1 MSRFNFEFF
10 KNNRKASISS
20 EDLIRPIYIFKKFFF
35 SQNLIFQFS
44 KNFLLPLF
52 FPTKYFIFSFFF
64 FPVQTF
70 KRIFYEFDIYKL
82 LRTKLKPRI
91 HGFKRLNHIWAY
103 ISCILCPCWNC
114 SPVTKLALTRA
125 LWIHVRTYVTQN
137 NWMHFASN
145 YCTVYRTNPK
155 EYNARSRIRHK
166 LFIEITFVLI
176 Q

>member
-44 KNFLLPLF
+44 KNFLLLLF

-91 HGFKRLNHIWAY
+91 HGFKRLNHI
-103 ISCILCPCWNC
+103 
-114 SPVTKLALTRA
+114 
-125 LWIHVRTYVTQN
+125 
-137 NWMHFASN
+137 
-145 YCTVYRTNPK
+145 
-155 EYNARSRIRHK
+155 
-166 LFIEITFVLI
+166 
-176 Q
+176 

>member
-1 MSRFNFEFF
+1 M
-10 KNNRKASISS
+10 
-20 EDLIRPIYIFKKFFF
+20 
-35 SQNLIFQFS
+35 QNLIFQFS
-44 KNFLLPLF
+44 KNFLLLLF

-114 SPVTKLALTRA
+114 SPITKLALTRA

-137 NWMHFASN
+137 NRMHFASN
-145 YCTVYRTNPK
+145 YSTVYRTNPK

-166 LFIEITFVLI
+166 FVIHRNNIRFDTIAHSFSIFSIIYFLFQKFYD
-176 Q
+176 